1 MTKPELAADDLDD
14 GLDYE
19 FDSTVADDVENTE
32 EFVDDGKGGV
42 SDEDQ
47 FETEELSKPETEGR
61 KKRKTT
67 DSKFKEK
74 KRLKMEMDLEAK
86 KKISAESSPEVI
98 TDYINQIVSQ
108 KNKKLSSLE
117 LSDLYISK
125 TDVRSTAEF
134 SEKRNLDNL
143 PKFIDGKFNNML
155 PATKKD
161 SKKKKEQ
168 KNQKNQNS
176 DERKFIGII
185 SMSAIRACDIH
196 RATRDLSGS
205 SLKLINKNKINVDL
219 KLLTTTNAR
228 VLCCTP
234 GRLQKVLES
243 EDSPLKSEEIK
254 ILILDNSYLDQKGQN
269 IWDIPETI
277 KVIKS
282 LTSAGSKVYLY

>member
-19 FDSTVADDVENTE
+19 FDSATEEVDNTE
-32 EFVDDGKGGV
+32 VGAV

-47 FETEELSKPETEGR
+47 FETEETVEEPVEER

-86 KKISAESSPEVI
+86 KKISTESSPEVI
-98 TDYINQIVSQ
+98 TDYINQVVSQ

-117 LSDLYISK
+117 LADLYISK

-134 SEKRNLDNL
+134 TEKRSLDNL
-143 PKFIDGKFNNML
+143 SKFIDGKFNNML

-161 SKKKKEQ
+161 LKKKKDKKKEQ
-168 KNQKNQNS
+168 TQS
-176 DERKFIGII
+176 DERKFISII

-196 RATRDLSGS
+196 RATRELLGS

-219 KLLTTTNAR
+219 KLLPSTTAR

-243 EDSPLKSEEIK
+243 EESPLKPEEIK

-277 KVIKS
+277 KVIKQ